1 MRKNLPLRMCFFS
14 YKKSNDPGRNFLSV
28 ESLNGE
34 FLFSSLHLLPHIY
47 PIFTCVDTDPYSEY
61 GSGSTK
67 LVNKDPILSRIQHT
81 NYELSD

>member
-1 MRKNLPLRMCFFS
+1 MMRKSLPLKMCFLAI
-14 YKKSNDPGRNFLSV
+14 KKVMTPEEIFLSV

-34 FLFSSLHLLPHIY
+34 FLFSSLHLLPYIY

-67 LVNKDPILSRIQHT
+67 LVNKDPI
-81 NYELSD
+81 